1 MRIIIIMHRTLG
13 IAIRG
18 DAPDEVE
25 LGGIRQRQN
34 SSECVSRGRCLLCWW
49 RGRGKISC
57 APELQN
63 PQPCAHANSAVTI
76 LCSKNKITARG
87 SKEPRVGAFSTRF
100 LSPAR
105 LSFAKKH
112 QSDYQNGDQ
121 QRWSPPYTALS
132 SSTPAQM
139 HYYVNFW
146 PLVERTR
153 AASTLRLTFY
163 E

>member
-1 MRIIIIMHRTLG
+1 MRLNWVEFVNGKTRVNVYQE
-13 IAIRG
+13 G
-18 DAPDEVE
+18 DVYFA
-25 LGGIRQRQN
+25 GG
-34 SSECVSRGRCLLCWW
+34 
-49 RGRGKISC
+49 GRGKISC

-105 LSFAKKH
+105 LSFAKNIN
-112 QSDYQNGDQ
+112 QITRTVTSRGG
-121 QRWSPPYTALS
+121 RRPIPLS
-132 SSTPAQM
+132 SSMPAQM